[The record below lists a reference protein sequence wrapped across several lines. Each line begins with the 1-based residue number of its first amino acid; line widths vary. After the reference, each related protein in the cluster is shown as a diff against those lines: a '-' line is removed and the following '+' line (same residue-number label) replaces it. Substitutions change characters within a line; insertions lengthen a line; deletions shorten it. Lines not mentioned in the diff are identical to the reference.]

1 MTLTTKPVIHII
13 GMGSMGTLLAVNL
26 LQFTSTEVIPLLRN
40 KERLSQFQKDAA
52 STIGVR
58 KLYEKDTPLIT
69 KRVEKSYCP
78 TNFPGTH
85 IQNLV
90 ITTKTYQTKSAL
102 QPYLP
107 YIDSDTNLILIQNGL
122 GVLEVLREDVFPKA
136 ENRPNLFQGV
146 ISHGCFQDEGFIFN
160 HAGFADIKIARLPWS
175 QDDLVQTNGS
185 VAKDSNENSLV
196 KILTEPTFA
205 KEFNSKIMTYQE
217 MLFGQLFKF
226 LINACINPVT
236 ATLDCDNG
244 EMVDS
249 CHPIFVSIIEEGLSI
264 LKMAYKPLFEYENK
278 YNGMDDYPSLNVNS
292 VLNVDHLVSEIIR
305 IGCVVNAKNSSSMR
319 QDTRY
324 LRETEIDYINGYL
337 VKLAQ
342 DLGLSSD
349 SAKVNKT
356 ISELVKLRLGLN
368 RKRASEGE
376 WKYK

>member
-1 MTLTTKPVIHII
+1 MTLTTKPVIHIV

-26 LQFTSTEVIPLLRN
+26 LQFSNTEVIPLFRN

-52 STIGVR
+52 STIGIR
-58 KLYEKDTPLIT
+58 KLFEKDTPLIT
-69 KRVEKSYCP
+69 KRVENSFCP
-78 TNFPGTH
+78 TDFPGTH

-122 GVLEVLREDVFPKA
+122 GVLEVLREDIFTKA
-136 ENRPNLFQGV
+136 DNRPNLFQGV
-146 ISHGCFQDEGFIFN
+146 ISHGCFQDEGFIYN

-175 QDDLVQTNGS
+175 QEDLVQTNDS
-185 VAKDSNENSLV
+185 VVNDSSENSLV

-249 CHPIFVSIIEEGLSI
+249 CRPIFVSIIEEGLSI
-264 LKMAYKPLFEYENK
+264 LRVAYKPLFEYENK
-278 YNGMDDYPSLNVNS
+278 YNSMDDYPSLNVNS
-292 VLNVDHLVSEIIR
+292 VLNVDHLVNEIIH

-337 VKLAQ
+337 VNLAH
-342 DLGLSSD
+342 DLGLSPD

-376 WKYK
+376 WKFK